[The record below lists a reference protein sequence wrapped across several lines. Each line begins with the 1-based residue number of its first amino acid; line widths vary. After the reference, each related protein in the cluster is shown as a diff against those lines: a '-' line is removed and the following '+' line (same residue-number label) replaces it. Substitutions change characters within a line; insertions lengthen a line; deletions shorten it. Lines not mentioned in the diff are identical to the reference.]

1 MKNKLV
7 VLLTL
12 GLAMSITGSL
22 YAAATVRGAKGF
34 GRINQ
39 SATAV
44 LACKGPA
51 AVYSVVASTGATSDF
66 VILRDSNTANT
77 TSAEYVRIPLS
88 ATLLTNVTFDP
99 PLQFRNGVSANG
111 QATTANTL
119 VTCETG
125 VLAQGN

>member
-1 MKNKLV
+1 MKNKLA
-7 VLLTL
+7 VLLSL
-12 GLAMSITGSL
+12 GLAMFITGSV
-22 YAAATVRGAKGF
+22 YAAPGVRGAKGF

-51 AVYSVVASTGATSDF
+51 AVYSVVASTGATTDW
-66 VILRDSNTANT
+66 VIIRDSGTANT
-77 TSAEYVRIPLS
+77 SSTEYVRVPLS

-99 PLQFRNGVSANG
+99 PLQFRNGVSVNAN
-111 QATTANTL
+111 ATTANVL

-125 VLAQGN
+125 GAGQG